1 MPGVRDRVTFWWRA
15 VRQGAGQLNGLAGWA
30 GMVVLVLGTAVGV
43 AVPQV
48 YHVSHWLTA
57 VVLLGL
63 LVLVLAEG
71 TYRIWR
77 QTSDREQELNATVSQ
92 WEHDLQDT
100 TSKEEKDK
108 QAAVA
113 EEEFRQVR
121 VFHEVAYDLLTQL
134 RTASLIIGA
143 RPTADI
149 TDDLKKATG
158 TAQQVLKC
166 WDTTLGWVADSE
178 LLEVLNKVQQIVL
191 IEVLPALAN
200 QELPDGASLR
210 QGLRNYRQVANRLL
224 GARLGP
230 A

>member
-1 MPGVRDRVTFWWRA
+1 MPGVRNRATFWWRA
-15 VRQGAGQLNGLAGWA
+15 VQQGAGQLNSLAGWV
-30 GMVVLVLGTAVGV
+30 GLVVLVLGTAVGV

-71 TYRIWR
+71 AYRIWR
-77 QTSDREQELNATVSQ
+77 QTADREQELKTTVSQ

-100 TSKEEKDK
+100 ASREEKDK

-113 EEEFRQVR
+113 EEELRQVR

-134 RTASLIIGA
+134 RTASLIGA

-149 TDDLKKATG
+149 TDDLKRAIG
-158 TAQQVLKC
+158 TAQQVLRC
-166 WDTTLGWVADSE
+166 WDTSLGWVTERE
-178 LLEVLNKVQQIVL
+178 LLEALNKVQQIVL
-191 IEVLPALAN
+191 TEVLPALAN
-200 QELPDGASLR
+200 QELPDRTSLR
-210 QGLRNYRQVANRLL
+210 QGLRNYRQVANRLI